1 MSERS
6 AVHADFTIERHYPA
20 SPARVFAAFA
30 DPVAKRRWS
39 ACHDEGGLGEYSL
52 DFREGGF
59 ETMRG
64 APAPGG
70 VYAMRAI
77 YHEIVQRQRIVYSYE
92 MLRDDVRLSVSLVT
106 LEFRGEGAGT
116 RLIFTEQA
124 VFLDGHDDP
133 KAREQGT
140 GIGFDRLAEE
150 LARQAAPA

>member
-1 MSERS
+1 MSHRS
-6 AVHADFTIERHYPA
+6 VVHADFTIARRYDA

-39 ACHDEGGLGEYSL
+39 TCHDEGGLGEYSL
-52 DFREGGF
+52 DFREGGV

-70 VYAMRAI
+70 VYAMRAV
-77 YHEIVQRQRIVYSYE
+77 YHEIVPEQRIVYSYE
-92 MLRDDVRLSVSLVT
+92 MLRDDIRLSVSLVT

-116 RLIFTEQA
+116 RLVFTEQSA
-124 VFLDGHDDP
+124 FLDGQDTP
-133 KAREQGT
+133 QAREQGT

>member
-92 MLRDDVRLSVSLVT
+92 MLRDDIRLSVSLVT

-140 GIGFDRLAEE
+140 GIGFDRLAEA
-150 LARQAAPA
+150 LARQAAPT

>member
-92 MLRDDVRLSVSLVT
+92 TLRDDVRLSVSLVT

-133 KAREQGT
+133 KARAQGT

>member
-6 AVHADFTIERHYPA
+6 AVHADFTIERRYPA

-59 ETMRG
+59 EMMRG

-124 VFLDGHDDP
+124 VFLDGHDSP
-133 KAREQGT
+133 QAREQGT

>member
-1 MSERS
+1 MTERS
-6 AVHADFTIERHYPA
+6 AIHADFTIERRYPA

-39 ACHDEGGLGEYSL
+39 TCHDEGGLGEYSL

-64 APAPGG
+64 APGPGS

-77 YHEIVQRQRIVYSYE
+77 YHEIVPRERLVYSYE
-92 MLRDDVRLSVSLVT
+92 MFRDDLRISVSLVT

-116 RLIFTEQA
+116 RLVFTEQS
-124 VFLDGHDDP
+124 VFLDGHDSP
-133 KAREQGT
+133 QMREQGT
-140 GIGFDRLAEE
+140 GIGFDRLAAE
-150 LARQAAPA
+150 LARETTPA

>member
-6 AVHADFTIERHYPA
+6 AIHADFTIERRYPA

-39 ACHDEGGLGEYSL
+39 TCHDEGGLGEYSL

-64 APAPGG
+64 APGPGS

-77 YHEIVQRQRIVYSYE
+77 YHEIVPRERLVYSYE
-92 MLRDDVRLSVSLVT
+92 MFRDALRISVSLVT

-116 RLIFTEQA
+116 RLVFTEQS
-124 VFLDGHDDP
+124 VFLDGQDSP
-133 KAREQGT
+133 QMREQGT
-140 GIGFDRLAEE
+140 GIGFDRLAAE
-150 LARQAAPA
+150 LARETTPA